1 MAEGEGLIDAIVSKN
16 PGVSREAI
24 LRRLEEER
32 RRLGGLVSDEVLLRI
47 IAAEYGVKPSTD
59 VSAPSLEIGRLI
71 PGLNDVS
78 VAGRVI
84 AVYHSR
90 ALGRRSK
97 FASLLVADKSGTLRV
112 VLWNDKAD
120 LVDSGKIKASQVV
133 RFLHGYTREGRRGNL
148 ELHLG
153 EKGVV
158 EVLEGEEAEGYPYV
172 TEIATKI
179 GDITD
184 ASRNKRVNVVGKV
197 RGEARETTFERE
209 NRTGGKVMRFI
220 LADETGEI
228 PVVVWN
234 EKVDEVKNL
243 LKNGARLQIVNSKV
257 KKALNGGIEVH
268 VDNETYVDTLT
279 TLTGKFWKISELKE
293 GMKNVNVQGTV
304 ATKPLKRKVKTAKGE
319 TINLTV
325 FEIKDETGSI
335 WVSAWRKNA
344 EKTANLKPGEKIA
357 VKNADVKKGFGDQ
370 LEITTRKATMIEI
383 LSKEGLNAG
392 GGI

>member
-32 RRLGGLVSDEVLLRI
+32 RRLGGLVSDDVLLRI
-47 IAAEYGVKPSTD
+47 IAAEYGVKPSSD
-59 VSAPSLEIGRLI
+59 VSVPSLEVSRLI

-84 AVYHSR
+84 AVYHSK
-90 ALGRRSK
+90 ALGKGRSK
-97 FASLLVADKSGTLRV
+97 FASLLVADKSGILRV

-120 LVDSGKIKASQVV
+120 LVDSGKIKAGHVV

-148 ELHLG
+148 ELHLS

-158 EVLEGEEAEGYPYV
+158 EVLEGGEVEGYPYI
-172 TEIATKI
+172 TELVTKI
-179 GDITD
+179 GDITE
-184 ASRNKRVNVVGKV
+184 AFRNKRVNVVGKV
-197 RGEARETTFERE
+197 RGEAREATFERE

-220 LADETGEI
+220 LADETGEV

-234 EKVDEVKNL
+234 EKVSEAKNL
-243 LKNGARLQIVNSKV
+243 LKNGARLQIVNAKV

-268 VDNETYVDTLT
+268 VDNETYIDALT
-279 TLTGKFWKISELKE
+279 PPDEKFWKISELKE
-293 GMKNVNVQGTV
+293 DMKNVNVQGVV

-357 VKNADVKKGFGDQ
+357 IKNADVKKGFADQ
-370 LEITTRKATMIEI
+370 LEITTRKTTTIETI
-383 LSKEGLNAG
+383 S
-392 GGI
+392 